1 MAKKLEEGN
10 YTTASEFER
19 DFRQIV
25 SNCLRFN
32 PPGNPV
38 HMRGKQFEEL
48 FDSQWVRKDE
58 WIAEHSP
65 AAASPERT
73 PESEDEE
80 SEDEAP
86 EPTSTA
92 ASAARQ
98 RLIEE
103 QGKLITLMSAK
114 KPEPSLIQMQ
124 QDMVNIVQK
133 LVNDEEAAIKAKKVK
148 KPKAPKPAKKVAPV
162 KKAAAPKKGGSQ
174 KARYM
179 GTLEKETISA
189 GLMSLPDDVS
199 GTVLEM
205 IKADQPA
212 VDVNLP
218 FQVVRSPANIA

>member
-1 MAKKLEEGN
+1 M
-10 YTTASEFER
+10 
-19 DFRQIV
+19 
-25 SNCLRFN
+25 
-32 PPGNPV
+32 
-38 HMRGKQFEEL
+38 MGKQFEEL
-48 FDSQWVRKDE
+48 FDSQWIKKDE

-86 EPTSTA
+86 EQTTT
-92 ASAARQ
+92 ASAARL

-133 LVNDEEAAIKAKKVK
+133 LVNDEEAAMKTKKVK
-148 KPKAPKPAKKVAPV
+148 KPKAPKPAKKAAPV

-212 VDVNLP
+212 VDVSLLFP
-218 FQVVRSPANIA
+218 VVRSLANIY